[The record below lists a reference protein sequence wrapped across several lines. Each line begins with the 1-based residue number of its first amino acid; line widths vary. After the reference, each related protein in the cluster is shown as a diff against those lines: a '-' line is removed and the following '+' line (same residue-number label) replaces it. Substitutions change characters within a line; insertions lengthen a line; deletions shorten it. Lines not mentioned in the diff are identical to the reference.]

1 MPELNKIQQEIREKL
16 VVIAKDQFQ
25 KDYNLSNQDI
35 GDIFGISRQAVYQ
48 IEIKQRSKKA
58 SI

>member
-16 VVIAKDQFQ
+16 VILAKEQFQ

-35 GDIFGISRQAVYQ
+35 GDIFGITRQAVYQ
-48 IEIKQRSKKA
+48 IENRQRARKNFK
-58 SI
+58 